1 MDHSFIRCTPLD
13 DTYCEATAVTSLLMT
28 EPTVLLTVSYL
39 GRHLVTT
46 FSRLMYKINKM
57 HIDQKGSAFTK
68 FVVSE
73 ITSVLVKS

>member
-1 MDHSFIRCTPLD
+1 MDHSFIRCTALYD
-13 DTYCEATAVTSLLMT
+13 EYCEATTVTSLLMI
-28 EPTVLLTVSYL
+28 EPTVLLTISYL

-57 HIDQKGSAFTK
+57 HIDQKGAAFIK